1 MAKHWSLIGAAVVV
15 GIALIVIA
23 IVYVAEPAG
32 SLPSFFPGHDAGS
45 SHHHA
50 KHGILAFVLGVGC
63 FIFAWFQTGP
73 ASRAPVN
80 G

>member
-1 MAKHWSLIGAAVVV
+1 MTKNRKLVPWA
-15 GIALIVIA
+15 IALGVILLVIA

-45 SHHHA
+45 SHHHV
-50 KHGILAFVLGVGC
+50 KHGILAFILGVGC

-73 ASRAPVN
+73 ASRAPAN